1 MIKTISILAS
11 PVLLFLGIAAVVML
25 LVIVLLTGS
34 RSPAA
39 AQRDDRPV
47 SGSVG
52 QVTLESTTAG
62 TLVVRWNT
70 PPYRTPTDYRVNF
83 VPGQDP
89 FPSHSSPTGNAIA
102 TETSIT
108 LEGLQ
113 PGAQYRVRVRSRYY
127 APPYERDP
135 WSGPWSDVAALR
147 VAGNASTPVPT
158 ITPAPTATPIPD
170 GLIGNLSLES
180 PESGKIVATWSHPT
194 ERPTDYRVS
203 WAKSNEDYLPWDNPA
218 GSAATTNT
226 SYNLTELDP
235 GIIYKV
241 RVRARY
247 RDGDDADSP
256 WSGDWTEGTVTVA
269 GVSGEAP
276 ETAGAAAAP
285 SGLKAVVSHN
295 QVVLR
300 WDHPG
305 YPGVT
310 GYRIL
315 RGPSSE
321 ALVVILQDTGSTDT
335 EYTDTNVT
343 AQTSYQYAV
352 RAVLDNGASQQSG
365 AISASTLAA
374 PATPTSV
381 ETTPGDEDQHWMLL
395 FNSITAAREFAS
407 ADQNHYYYVTLK
419 ADQAYVV
426 SLHDIP
432 NPPGVEYQQ
441 QSASLSEVR
450 NRGQDATVSFA
461 VSTFDES
468 EAGRYWNGQFLN
480 GQDPPAR
487 VTYVFQP
494 AADGQHRLLVA
505 GAPGGVPYGIEV
517 ERLPDQSDA
526 ASQDHLETLITQ
538 LYEVGSTSYAA
549 QVALVHGNIHPG
561 DQDWFAV
568 PLGENTKY
576 DFWIRTD
583 ASWTGLPSPEFA
595 EILGPNGVAIGG
607 SASVADSWDYTPL
620 PGEGGLHYFGIAS
633 ENADGTGLY
642 ALEVKARDIPASN
655 GAGPSLRVG
664 GSPYTTLINSETD
677 EDWFTVQLQ
686 GSRRY
691 RLQVEGRPGDYANL
705 TYVSHIGVP
714 RVLDSSGTAVT
725 EGYQKEEQV
734 GTLFQ
739 AYSSRRVQSAL
750 FSPSADGTYNI
761 VVGVA
766 ARLSYQT
773 GRYVGA
779 YDITITDI
787 GPQ

>member
-1 MIKTISILAS
+1 M
-11 PVLLFLGIAAVVML
+11 
-25 LVIVLLTGS
+25 
-34 RSPAA
+34 
-39 AQRDDRPV
+39 
-47 SGSVG
+47 
-52 QVTLESTTAG
+52 
-62 TLVVRWNT
+62 
-70 PPYRTPTDYRVNF
+70 
-83 VPGQDP
+83 
-89 FPSHSSPTGNAIA
+89 
-102 TETSIT
+102 
-108 LEGLQ
+108 
-113 PGAQYRVRVRSRYY
+113 
-127 APPYERDP
+127 
-135 WSGPWSDVAALR
+135 
-147 VAGNASTPVPT
+147 
-158 ITPAPTATPIPD
+158 
-170 GLIGNLSLES
+170 
-180 PESGKIVATWSHPT
+180 
-194 ERPTDYRVS
+194 
-203 WAKSNEDYLPWDNPA
+203 
-218 GSAATTNT
+218 
-226 SYNLTELDP
+226 
-235 GIIYKV
+235 
-241 RVRARY
+241 
-247 RDGDDADSP
+247 
-256 WSGDWTEGTVTVA
+256 
-269 GVSGEAP
+269 
-276 ETAGAAAAP
+276 
-285 SGLKAVVSHN
+285 
-295 QVVLR
+295 
-300 WDHPG
+300 
-305 YPGVT
+305 
-310 GYRIL
+310 
-315 RGPSSE
+315 
-321 ALVVILQDTGSTDT
+321 VVILQDTGSTDT

-352 RAVLDNGASQQSG
+352 RAVLDNGAGQQSG

-381 ETTPGDEDQHWMLL
+381 ETTPGDEDQHWMLP

-450 NRGQDATVSFA
+450 NQGQDATVSFA

-538 LYEVGSTSYAA
+538 LYEVGSTSHAA

-691 RLQVEGRPGDYANL
+691 RLQVEGRAGDHANL

-714 RVLDSSGTAVT
+714 RVFDSSGTAVT

-766 ARLSYQT
+766 APLSYQT